1 MKKKVLLFLI
11 LLLVVMAA
19 SWRLS
24 SLRNFQI
31 MGKLVSK
38 VNCTD
43 KMVALTFDDGPNSA
57 YTEEI
62 LKILAEHR
70 VKATFFVTGN
80 EVEKNLDAARSI
92 VAAGHELGNHSY
104 SHPRLIFKFP
114 STVKSELE
122 KTDQAI
128 RSAGFTGKI
137 NFRPPYG
144 KKLLV
149 LPWLLAEMG
158 KTTIMWDIEPES
170 FPEVSASATL
180 MVNHVVERVKPGS
193 IILLHLMYKSRA
205 ESRKALPLLILELKS
220 RGYDLVTVSQLLAKA
235 ST

>member
-11 LLLVVMAA
+11 SFLVVMAGA
-19 SWRLS
+19 WRLS
-24 SLRNFQI
+24 SLRDFQI

-43 KMVALTFDDGPNSA
+43 KLVALTFDDGPNNA

-62 LKILAEHR
+62 LKILAEEE
-70 VKATFFVTGN
+70 VKATFFVTGY
-80 EVEKNLDAARSI
+80 EVEKNLEAARSI

-114 STVKSELE
+114 ATVRKELE

-128 RSAGFTGKI
+128 RSAGFTGEI

-144 KKLLV
+144 KRLLV

-170 FPEVSASATL
+170 FPEVAASATL

-193 IILLHLMYKSRA
+193 IILLHLMYKSRE
-205 ESRKALPLLILELKS
+205 ESRKALPQIISELKA
-220 RGYDLVTVSQLLAKA
+220 RGYTLVTVSQLMAKA
-235 ST
+235 AT